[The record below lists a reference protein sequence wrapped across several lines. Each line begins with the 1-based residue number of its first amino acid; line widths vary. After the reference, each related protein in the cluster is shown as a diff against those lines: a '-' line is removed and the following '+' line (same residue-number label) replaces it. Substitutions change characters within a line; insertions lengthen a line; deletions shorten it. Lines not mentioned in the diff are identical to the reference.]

1 MVMSHPN
8 LFKNLLRFSVG
19 LLLILLSTF
28 IWLTT
33 IPVTATVAHQPAGTP
48 TLQPTTA
55 PTPTPT
61 TPPPQIAGCDI
72 FPADN
77 IWNTPIDTAP
87 VDPNSTAYVNTI
99 GANRTLHPDFG
110 SGLWNGGP
118 IGIPF
123 ITVRSSQAQVAVTF
137 EYADESDAGPYPVPT
152 NAPIE
157 GGPNSSGDRHVLLL
171 EQDNCKLYELYS
183 SYPQSNGSWEA
194 GSGAIFDLKRHALR
208 PDGWTSA
215 DAAGLPIL
223 PGLVRYDEVVSGEI
237 RHAIRFTAPQTRRS
251 YVWPARHHASSLTA
265 NNYPPMGQRFRLR
278 ADFPL
283 NTFSPQ
289 VQVILRAM
297 QTYGIILAD
306 NGSAWYI
313 SGAPDERWNNDLLRE
328 LGRVR
333 GSDFAAVD
341 ATGLMLNGDSGQVR
355 PSTPIVFDQ
364 YVYLPVTRRP

>member
-1 MVMSHPN
+1 MGRLDLHQRLLMGSIGALLVMFGV
-8 LFKNLLRFSVG
+8 LTLLP
-19 LLLILLSTF
+19 
-28 IWLTT
+28 
-33 IPVTATVAHQPAGTP
+33 PVPAVATAAQQGVTTP
-48 TLQPTTA
+48 TLQPTSPPTT
-55 PTPTPT
+55 TPTS
-61 TPPPQIAGCDI
+61 PPPQIAGCDL

-77 IWNTPIDTAP
+77 IWNTPVDTAP

-123 ITVRSSQAQVAVTF
+123 ITVRSSQTKVAVTF
-137 EYADESDAGPYPVPT
+137 DYADESDPGPYPVPT

-171 EQDNCKLYELYS
+171 EQDNCQLYELYS
-183 SYPQSNGSWEA
+183 SYPQSDGSWTA
-194 GSGAIFDLKRHALR
+194 SSGAIFDLKSHALR

-223 PGLVRYDEVVSGEI
+223 PGLVRYDEVASGEI
-237 RHAIRFTAPQTRRS
+237 RHAIRFTAPQTRRA
-251 YVWPARHHASSLTA
+251 YVWQARHYASSQTA
-265 NNYPPMGQRFRLR
+265 AHYPPMGQRFRLR

-297 QTYGIILAD
+297 QKYGIILAD

-333 GSDFAAVD
+333 GGDFEAV
-341 ATGLMLNGDSGQVR
+341 AVTELMLHRDSGQVR
-355 PSTPIVFDQ
+355 HSTPIIRNQ
-364 YVYLPVTRRP
+364 HVYLPAARRP